1 MFLLAQPKDS
11 SFELKSPTNMT
22 FSERLLMVWKSER
35 LGFPFGQQ
43 MVAKVMFWLLERSRL
58 IAKASFSVMILKSSF
73 LYSLFTTRA
82 CFTRKA
88 TPPLRPVE

>member
-35 LGFPFGQQ
+35 LGFPFEQ
-43 MVAKVMFWLLERSRL
+43 
-58 IAKASFSVMILKSSF
+58 
-73 LYSLFTTRA
+73 
-82 CFTRKA
+82 
-88 TPPLRPVE
+88 